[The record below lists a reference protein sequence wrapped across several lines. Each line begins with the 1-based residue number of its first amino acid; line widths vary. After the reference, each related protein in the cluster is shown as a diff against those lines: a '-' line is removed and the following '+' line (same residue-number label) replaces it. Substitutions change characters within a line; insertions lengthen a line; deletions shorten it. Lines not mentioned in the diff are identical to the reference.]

1 MLTKDLKYLKEKR
14 PAMSA
19 EAKQEVT
26 LIDAIRQAMDDEL
39 ARDENVFIIGEDVG
53 VRGGVFRATKG
64 LFEKYGGERVIDS
77 PLAELS
83 IVGVGIGAALY
94 GMRPICEI
102 QFADFIYPAFNQIV
116 SEAAKMCYRSNG
128 EWTVPMVIRAPYGG
142 GIGGGLYHSQS
153 VEALFAHV
161 PGLKVVI
168 PSNPADAMGL
178 LKSAVRDPNPVLY
191 LEPKKG
197 YRLIRGEMPDEAY
210 TVPIGPGKVTREGSD
225 LTVFAYGMMHHYV
238 LQAAELVADEGI
250 DVEVVDLRTIYP
262 VDRNIIVESV
272 RKTSKA
278 LIVHEDNLTGG
289 YGAEIAAVI
298 AEEAFT
304 YLDGPVRRLCGP
316 DVPAVPFSHPM
327 QDWFMPGV
335 EKIAESIR
343 QLYRY

>member
-1 MLTKDLKYLKEKR
+1 M
-14 PAMSA
+14 A
-19 EAKQEVT
+19 EIT
-26 LIDAIRQAMDDEL
+26 MIDAIRQAMDDEL
-39 ARDENVFIIGEDVG
+39 ARDENVFIVGEDVG
-53 VRGGVFRATKG
+53 KRGGVFRATVG
-64 LFEKYGGERVIDS
+64 LFDKYGGERVIDS

-153 VEALFAHV
+153 VEALFAHI

-168 PSNPADAMGL
+168 PSNPYDAKGL
-178 LKSAVRDPNPVLY
+178 LKAAVRDPNPVIY

-197 YRLIRGEMPDEAY
+197 YRLIRGEVPEGDY
-210 TVPIGPGKVTREGSD
+210 TVPIGPAQVTRQGSD
-225 LTVFAYGMMHHYV
+225 LTVYAYGMMHYYT
-238 LQAAELVADEGI
+238 LQAAEKLAGEGVN
-250 DVEVVDLRTIYP
+250 VEVVDLRTLYP
-262 VDRNIIVESV
+262 VDKQTVLESV
-272 RKTSKA
+272 SKTGKA

-289 YGAEIAAVI
+289 YGGEIAAII

-304 YLDGPVRRLCGP
+304 YLDAPVRRLCGP
-316 DVPAVPFSHPM
+316 DVPAVPFSHPL
-327 QDWFMPGV
+327 QDWFMPNPD
-335 EKIAESIR
+335 KIAQAMR
-343 QLYRY
+343 DLAAY